1 MALKIIS
8 SAQPIEVKNIIV
20 CLYAPPGAGKTSTAF
35 TASKP
40 LLLDFDQ
47 GSYRS
52 QFRKDTVQVANWS
65 DVTNITE
72 DDLQPYNT
80 IIVDTVGRA
89 LDILRADIVR
99 RNVKG
104 TTRGGG
110 ELTQQ
115 GYGTLKHAF
124 SSWLTQLRS
133 FGKDVVLLSHMTEQ
147 QQKDEFVERLDIQ
160 GSSKTEIYKVADLMG
175 RLRFDDANRRVLD
188 FNPSSTGFGKNPV
201 QFDAISV
208 PNFKTEPHFLEDVI
222 QQVKEG
228 LNKQSSEAIQAQ
240 KELDEAHSKFS
251 ELVTIEQFNL
261 AIDPNMSNLHKK
273 LLLDYARKSGFKF
286 NTETK
291 EFEEAQS

>member
-40 LLLDFDQ
+40 LLLDFDH

-52 QFRKDTVQVANWS
+52 QFRKDTVQVDSWS
-65 DVTNITE
+65 DVTSITE
-72 DDLQPYNT
+72 DDLRPYDT

-89 LDILRADIVR
+89 LDILTADIVR

-115 GYGTLKHAF
+115 GYGALKHAF

-175 RLRFDDANRRVLD
+175 RLRFDDTNKRVLD

-208 PNFKTEPHFLEDVI
+208 PNFKAEPHFLEDVI
-222 QQVKEG
+222 RQVKEG
-228 LNKQSSEAIQAQ
+228 LNKQSAEAIQAQ
-240 KELDEAHSKFS
+240 KELDEVHARFS
-251 ELVTIEQFNL
+251 ELVTIEQFNA
-261 AIDPNMSNLHKK
+261 AIDPNMSSLHKK

-286 NTETK
+286 NAETK
-291 EFEEAQS
+291 EFEEMES